1 MASSGNFATWNPLT
15 IGSRASLADGNLTI
29 KASTIDL
36 VGVTSTIGITSGKW
50 YWEIYIARGYDTFM
64 YAGISSGYEG
74 GGFYAGYSDLN
85 GMTPSAIRIRNNGTL
100 HDSSAQDS
108 PDRWGTITLNST
120 NVQTFDDTD
129 ILMFALDYDN
139 KKLWIGK
146 NGTFMNSGNPAG
158 GSNQQAS
165 WTGDVPIIYP
175 VAEPYYTNNNETA
188 NFGQD
193 SSFAGKKTS
202 GSANATDANG
212 FGNFYYTPPSSGDT
226 KFLALCSANLPISAD
241 IDPAQ
246 TDTDFPQK
254 QFNTI
259 TYTGNGSDGNSISG
273 VGFQPDF
280 VWVKSRSGSNAHQ
293 MYDSNRGTGKLL
305 SSNNTDSEQTYSSV
319 LQSFDSDGFT
329 AGTSGGINGS
339 GNNLVAWCWKAN
351 GGTTASNGNGSITA
365 TVQANTAAGF
375 SIATYTSPG
384 SGTNHTVGHGLSGVD
399 FIITKDRD
407 STFNWYCFH
416 KSVPDKTY
424 RLNSGSEHS
433 YANWSMGSTTWGSED
448 GYTHNSTDKFVAYC
462 WQNVSGMQH
471 FGSYIGN
478 GNSDGPFVYLG
489 FRPALLVLKRTTSD
503 GFWNVFDSGR
513 KTFNS
518 SSNPYLVW
526 NNTDVEANGVPIDFL
541 SNGFKVRSSGSGVNS
556 DGNTMIYMAWGS
568 VPFKYNNA
576 F

>member
-226 KFLALCSANLPISAD
+226 
-241 IDPAQ
+241 
-246 TDTDFPQK
+246 
-254 QFNTI
+254 
-259 TYTGNGSDGNSISG
+259 
-273 VGFQPDF
+273 
-280 VWVKSRSGSNAHQ
+280 
-293 MYDSNRGTGKLL
+293 
-305 SSNNTDSEQTYSSV
+305 
-319 LQSFDSDGFT
+319 
-329 AGTSGGINGS
+329 
-339 GNNLVAWCWKAN
+339 
-351 GGTTASNGNGSITA
+351 
-365 TVQANTAAGF
+365 
-375 SIATYTSPG
+375 
-384 SGTNHTVGHGLSGVD
+384 
-399 FIITKDRD
+399 
-407 STFNWYCFH
+407 
-416 KSVPDKTY
+416 
-424 RLNSGSEHS
+424 
-433 YANWSMGSTTWGSED
+433 
-448 GYTHNSTDKFVAYC
+448 
-462 WQNVSGMQH
+462 
-471 FGSYIGN
+471 
-478 GNSDGPFVYLG
+478 
-489 FRPALLVLKRTTSD
+489 
-503 GFWNVFDSGR
+503 
-513 KTFNS
+513 
-518 SSNPYLVW
+518 
-526 NNTDVEANGVPIDFL
+526 
-541 SNGFKVRSSGSGVNS
+541 
-556 DGNTMIYMAWGS
+556 
-568 VPFKYNNA
+568 
-576 F
+576 